1 MKKLLLS
8 LLLVLICSATV
19 FALPDPQQEVAKM
32 VDSVLEVLKRTDLDV
47 AQKKAMVSG
56 RVQKFLNIQS
66 MAERTLGPYWAGATA
81 EQRQQFSDLFR
92 KVLEGTYLNRIDDY
106 SNGTVKYLMQRVKD
120 DKAIVDTS
128 IVQKD
133 LEIPVQYKMIYENG
147 SWQVFD
153 LVIEGVSLI
162 RNYRSSYGEIIR
174 RDGYD
179 GLLALMQKKVTE
191 MENRNSVQ

>member
-8 LLLVLICSATV
+8 LLLVLICTATV

-32 VDSVLEVLKRTDLDV
+32 VDSVLDVLKRTDLDV

-81 EQRQQFSDLFR
+81 EQRQQFSDLFL

-174 RDGYD
+174 RDGYE
-179 GLLALMQKKVTE
+179 GLLALMQKKVAE
-191 MENRNSVQ
+191 MEDRKAVQ

>member
-8 LLLVLICSATV
+8 LLLVLLCTATV
-19 FALPDPQQEVAKM
+19 FALPDPQKEVAKM

-179 GLLALMQKKVTE
+179 GLLALMQKKVAE

>member
-8 LLLVLICSATV
+8 LLLVLLCTATV

-66 MAERTLGPYWAGATA
+66 MAERTLGPYWAGATV

-106 SNGTVKYLMQRVKD
+106 SDGTVKYLMQRVKD

>member
-106 SNGTVKYLMQRVKD
+106 SDGTVKYLMQRVKD

>member
-8 LLLVLICSATV
+8 LLLLLICSATA
-19 FALPDPQQEVAKM
+19 FALPDPQKEVAKM
-32 VDSVLEVLKRTDLDV
+32 VDSVLEVLQRTDLDT

-81 EQRQQFSDLFR
+81 EQRQQFSDLFL

-179 GLLALMQKKVTE
+179 GLLALMQKKVAE
-191 MENRNSVQ
+191 MDNRKSVQ

>member
-1 MKKLLLS
+1 MKKLFLS
-8 LLLVLICSATV
+8 LLLVLICTATV
-19 FALPDPQQEVAKM
+19 FALPDPQKEVAKM

-81 EQRQQFSDLFR
+81 EQRQQFSDLFL

-174 RDGYD
+174 RDGYE
-179 GLLALMQKKVTE
+179 GLLALMQKKVAE
-191 MENRNSVQ
+191 MEGRKSVQ